1 MKKKI
6 LFFLADDD
14 VDDQLLFLEALG
26 EIDSSIECMF
36 ALNGEDA
43 LQKLKGSSEG
53 LPNYIFLDLNMPRM
67 NGFQCLSE
75 IKKINNLRDVPV
87 IIYTTSSAKK
97 DVELSLQSGAQHF
110 VTKPSSFNDLKA
122 FLNKLINRN

>member
-1 MKKKI
+1 MKNKI

-26 EIDSSIECMF
+26 EIDASIECLI

-43 LQKLKGSSEG
+43 LKKLKDRSEV

-67 NGFQCLSE
+67 NGLQCLSE
-75 IKKINNLRDVPV
+75 IKKINSLRDIPV
-87 IIYTTSSAKK
+87 IIYSTSAAKRDIDESK
-97 DVELSLQSGAQHF
+97 KFGAENF
-110 VTKPSSFNDLKA
+110 FTKPSSFNDLKE
-122 FLNKLINRN
+122 FLSKLVN